1 MREPK
6 PRPQIDLHAPRIIV
20 KSSTSASAT
29 DRELARGA
37 AFVAGAGSVAMA
49 IWIAARLVD
58 GALPAPGLAF
68 LIGVVL
74 FASGLATAVRAVWER

>member
-6 PRPQIDLHAPRIIV
+6 PRPQIDLHAPRITV
-20 KSSTSASAT
+20 KSSASVT

-37 AFVAGAGSVAMA
+37 AFLAGAGSVAMA
-49 IWIAARLVD
+49 IWIAAWLVD
-58 GALPAPGLAF
+58 GTVSAPGLMF
-68 LIGVVL
+68 LVGVVL